1 MRSTGVFSWPS
12 CGFTLPSCKGLVVLS
27 KVFVVRYYR
36 VVCSYYWRCS
46 SASRKVPLMNK
57 MAEQS
62 EVQWLDGQAKD
73 GISVEKICP
82 KRHIRQNQWQSEWNE
97 MYLKY
102 GSKHCY
108 DYISDYECVFNHP
121 VYPYFDDR
129 RSWNTLQQFKHQGT
143 EMRITNLAHF
153 TRPGYAEAIIE
164 SGGFVGDFKK
174 INKDAQGD
182 DILAKFSWWSP
193 VFTEN
198 DNIRVRDTLEDI
210 LKPFMI
216 DRRDSLNTL
225 MAQFATS
232 YAFRP
237 DPERYG
243 SSYFK
248 YDIDELCDHYA
259 KHFKGEVQFKVL
271 GTFGYKQE
279 VMHAVLVCS
288 QANAAGMFR
297 AYPNLPSSSESTE
310 DVVSGWGFWIWRP
323 QATGTE
329 ITRLCRYWQP
339 YPMYRRWENVA
350 FAFHIPDE
358 WAENDK
364 RMVIPGLHDH
374 LHDLEEEQ
382 KLKSERESSVYC
394 YTR

>member
-1 MRSTGVFSWPS
+1 MVLLCHLVKALLSLVKCLLFAIIVSSVLITGVA
-12 CGFTLPSCKGLVVLS
+12 
-27 KVFVVRYYR
+27 
-36 VVCSYYWRCS
+36 
-46 SASRKVPLMNK
+46 SASRKVSLMNK

-73 GISVEKICP
+73 GRSVEKICP
-82 KRHIRQNQWQSEWNE
+82 KRLIGQNQWQSEWNK
-97 MYLKY
+97 MYLNY
-102 GSKHCY
+102 ESKHCY
-108 DYISDYECVFNHP
+108 DYISDYECIFNHP
-121 VYPYFDDR
+121 VSLKDDDLIR
-129 RSWNTLQQFKHQGT
+129 WNALQQFKHQGT

-153 TRPGYAEAIIE
+153 TRPEYAEAIIE

-174 INKDAQGD
+174 INEDAQGD

-198 DNIRVRDTLEDI
+198 DNRGLRDTLGDI
-210 LKPFMI
+210 LEPFMI

-225 MAQFATS
+225 KAQFATS
-232 YAFRP
+232 DAFRP
-237 DPERYG
+237 NPERYG

-248 YDIDELCDHYA
+248 YDIDELCDHYG

-297 AYPNLPSSSESTE
+297 AYPNLPSSSGSPE
-310 DVVSGWGFWIWRP
+310 DVVSCWNFWVWRP

-329 ITRLCRYWQP
+329 ITRLHRYQQR
-339 YPMYRRWENVA
+339 YPMYRRWENAA

-364 RMVIPGLHDH
+364 RMVIPELSDH
-374 LHDLEEEQ
+374 MHDLGEEQ
-382 KLKSERESSVYC
+382 WLKSERESSVYC